1 MGVLGE
7 EGHSFT
13 VALRYQNVELALS
26 GKFSFK
32 SLVFHFKREGWHHC
46 FCFVSHTSQLFGL
59 SQKVKVGGK
68 NPQDFTKGLSGL
80 FKDSCSTRLCATGWN
95 S

>member
-13 VALRYQNVELALS
+13 VALRYQNVELAFS

-46 FCFVSHTSQLFGL
+46 FHFVSHTSQLFGL
-59 SQKVKVGGK
+59 CQKVKVGGK
-68 NPQDFTKGLSGL
+68 KSPRLYKGS
-80 FKDSCSTRLCATGWN
+80 
-95 S
+95 

>member
-46 FCFVSHTSQLFGL
+46 FHFVSDTSQLFGL

-68 NPQDFTKGLSGL
+68 KSPRLYKGS
-80 FKDSCSTRLCATGWN
+80 
-95 S
+95 

>member
-13 VALRYQNVELALS
+13 VALRYQNVELAFS

-32 SLVFHFKREGWHHC
+32 SLVFHFKREGWHHS
-46 FCFVSHTSQLFGL
+46 FHFVSDTSQLFGL

-68 NPQDFTKGLSGL
+68 KSPRLYKGS
-80 FKDSCSTRLCATGWN
+80 
-95 S
+95 

>member
-32 SLVFHFKREGWHHC
+32 SLVFHFKREGWRHC
-46 FCFVSHTSQLFGL
+46 FHFVSHTSQLFGL

-68 NPQDFTKGLSGL
+68 KSPRLYKGS
-80 FKDSCSTRLCATGWN
+80 
-95 S
+95 